1 MAEKKKKRETPLLDE
16 LTKGP
21 WPSFVKEFKKMEE
34 TKEVASD
41 LLGQLEYSY
50 KTKIGYWKHG
60 GIVGVMGYGGG
71 VIGRYSA
78 LPEQFRRS
86 NISTPCV
93 STIRPVGFIPRKRCA
108 NSVISGKSTDRV

>member
-21 WPSFVKEFKKMEE
+21 WPSFVKEFKKMED

-78 LPEQFRRS
+78 LPEQF
-86 NISTPCV
+86 PAVKHFV
-93 STIRPVGFIPRKRCA
+93 SITRLVGFIPQKRCA
-108 NSVISGKSTDRV
+108 NSVISGKSTVPA